1 MMEKANPGL
10 EYATEVS
17 SEQVTK
23 RAEELTD
30 LQLALVGG
38 GCGET
43 VFH

>member
-1 MMEKANPGL
+1 MEKANLGL
-10 EYATEVS
+10 ECLADNS
-17 SEQVTK
+17 SEQVTV
-23 RAEELTD
+23 RYEELTD